1 VCAGSERAAAQEYKV
16 NKLADFLS
24 GTWGPFITS
33 QVGLIVTGA
42 VFLVLLV
49 LSILGCIWIPVDFKL
64 EWFIPDDSYVNQ
76 FYKLNDAHFNT
87 GTGMNIYTKEGD
99 YYAKQDQL
107 LALNTYVRSTEYID
121 HTQPVTDWYQT
132 FLEYIATTDYAAAA
146 PDWTWGGKFDPAT
159 QKFTDSATFYEAL
172 SSFYSGSDGTRY
184 RSSMSWTDRTCEDRD
199 TWDACTWSLGL
210 RASRMD
216 ATIQASKLT
225 GGRDRYVCMVTM
237 RKDIAAAM
245 EGAFPYAR
253 EFSNWE
259 EVGVIGTELLRN
271 LLICGA
277 VICVVVFTMIP
288 DPKVSGWVI
297 LCILLSIVDVLGM
310 LYWWD
315 ITINSITTIYVLISV
330 GLAVDYAAHIAHMF
344 KEAKGPAQSRAC
356 EALGRIGP
364 CVLNAMI
371 STFLAVLMLSFSK
384 SYVFVTMFRAF
395 CLVVIIAGAHGMWL
409 LPVLL
414 TLFGG
419 DNGEAD
425 DAPEGKEAVEE
436 LENPS
441 ANGEEDLPPQKEAM
455 D

>member
-1 VCAGSERAAAQEYKV
+1 MCSGKHNPRHLAWSAVLQKELQQHLPSCRVLVRNRATPANRV
-16 NKLADFLS
+16 TSLLS
-24 GTWGPFITS
+24 GFNLRK
-33 QVGLIVTGA
+33 LI
-42 VFLVLLV
+42 
-49 LSILGCIWIPVDFKL
+49 
-64 EWFIPDDSYVNQ
+64 
-76 FYKLNDAHFNT
+76 
-87 GTGMNIYTKEGD
+87 
-99 YYAKQDQL
+99 
-107 LALNTYVRSTEYID
+107 STEDAVVI
-121 HTQPVTDWYQT
+121 TD
-132 FLEYIATTDYAAAA
+132 
-146 PDWTWGGKFDPAT
+146 
-159 QKFTDSATFYEAL
+159 FTINDNK
-172 SSFYSGSDGTRY
+172 
-184 RSSMSWTDRTCEDRD
+184 
-199 TWDACTWSLGL
+199 GL
-210 RASRMD
+210 KHLPSRELAKM
-216 ATIQASKLT
+216 AM
-225 GGRDRYVCMVTM
+225 G
-237 RKDIAAAM
+237 IAAAM

-310 LYWWD
+310 LYWWN

-425 DAPEGKEAVEE
+425 DAPEGTEAVEE

-441 ANGEEDLPPQKEAM
+441 AKGEEAIEDLPPQKEAM